1 MIEVIP
7 SINETSI
14 KDIRNKIEIV
24 EPYVNW
30 VHLDVYDGTF
40 TEHASWHDPNNL
52 IDFNIKPKI
61 EVHLMISDM
70 DTRWQDWALPKV
82 DRIIFHVEAAHDPE
96 FVLNKIKEAKK
107 EVGVAIRPET
117 DWKKLEPFFEK
128 ADLVQTLAVSPGHA
142 GQEFR
147 PEIIE
152 KIKHIRKSYPKAI
165 IEVDGGIN
173 LETGRQCVEAGANI
187 LVSANYIFGSK
198 NIEEAINNLKN
209 L

>member
-107 EVGVAIRPET
+107 EVG
-117 DWKKLEPFFEK
+117 
-128 ADLVQTLAVSPGHA
+128 G
-142 GQEFR
+142 
-147 PEIIE
+147 
-152 KIKHIRKSYPKAI
+152 
-165 IEVDGGIN
+165 
-173 LETGRQCVEAGANI
+173 
-187 LVSANYIFGSK
+187 
-198 NIEEAINNLKN
+198 
-209 L
+209 

>member
-152 KIKHIRKSYPKAI
+152 KIKHIRKSYPKIYCKISIQIKVSVVRYSKIISCAI
-165 IEVDGGIN
+165 
-173 LETGRQCVEAGANI
+173 
-187 LVSANYIFGSK
+187 K
-198 NIEEAINNLKN
+198 
-209 L
+209 

>member
-1 MIEVIP
+1 IAPAETSSAFSRVHKSCDHEEEMIEVIP

-40 TEHASWHDPNNL
+40 TEHASWHDPNDL

-107 EVGVAIRPET
+107 EVGGAI
-117 DWKKLEPFFEK
+117 
-128 ADLVQTLAVSPGHA
+128 
-142 GQEFR
+142 R